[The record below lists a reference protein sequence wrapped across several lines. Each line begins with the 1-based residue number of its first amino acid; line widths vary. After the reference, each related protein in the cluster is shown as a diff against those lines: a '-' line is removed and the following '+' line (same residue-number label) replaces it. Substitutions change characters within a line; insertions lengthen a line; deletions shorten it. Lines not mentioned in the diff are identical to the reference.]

1 MDTLNIV
8 LNYYIK
14 IDQHAPAGRSDNGGR
29 WYPSDEETCS
39 CCKDIRSPS
48 RSYPWSF
55 FKHCN
60 SKKHIK
66 NLLLEN
72 PTHLSKETPEALTM
86 TKEFAPL
93 YINSESNLLVYVRDE
108 LLGINKNSNKG
119 VKHHA
124 NKAR

>member
-1 MDTLNIV
+1 MDNLNIIAKY
-8 LNYYIK
+8 LEAIHQPSGNM
-14 IDQHAPAGRSDNGGR
+14 DSGGR

-55 FKHCN
+55 FKHCH

-66 NLLLEN
+66 NLLQEN
-72 PTHLSKETPEALTM
+72 PTHLGKEIPEALTI
-86 TKEFAPL
+86 TKESAPL
-93 YINSESNLLVYVRDE
+93 YINTESDLLKYVRDE
-108 LLGINKNSNKG
+108 LLGIHKDSRKG

-124 NKAR
+124 DKTH